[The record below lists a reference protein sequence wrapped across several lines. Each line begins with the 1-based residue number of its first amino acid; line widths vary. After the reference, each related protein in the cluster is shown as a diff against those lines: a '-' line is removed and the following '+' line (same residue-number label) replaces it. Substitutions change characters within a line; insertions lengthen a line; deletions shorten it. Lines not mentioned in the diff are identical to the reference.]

1 VVSEHLHNSL
11 DSKICLECNRQF
23 TGIVSACP
31 HDGTPLVGVVKDP
44 LVGTTLAGNY
54 EILEFLGQGGMGVV
68 YKARHALMDRIVA
81 IKMLQAALISDSM
94 SVKRFQQE
102 SKAAS
107 RISHPNVI
115 SVYDFGIS
123 PTGQPYI
130 VMDFLAG
137 TSLSSIIKTDGQV
150 SVERTIKILA
160 PACDGLHHAHRQG
173 VIHRDLKPSNIV
185 LIEFNGEKDFVK
197 VVDFGVAKITGSTE
211 SQRLTQFGEVCG
223 SPVYMSPE
231 QCRGEDLDRRSDIY
245 SMGCVIYETLT
256 GQLPILG
263 KSMVETMSR
272 HVTEMPRSFSEAR
285 PDLYIPERLEQVVF
299 KALAK
304 SREDRHQ
311 SMEELA
317 QDLDHAIPR
326 PGRSQVLRTV
336 PLTPLKEPEP
346 VKKPFYKSNVFRV
359 ASTAGLVVVST
370 FAIIGW
376 AMGMHSLFGR
386 PQHVAVY
393 PIKAPLSIP
402 ATVAPP
408 QATTPAAPPQTT
420 TASQASVPAAPPQV
434 TAPVQATP
442 LVQATPSVQATTPA
456 QVTAPAQASL
466 PVTAPASETT
476 ALPAVSE
483 QTAKVTTPKASQP
496 KLASRGQDGSRYARP
511 HHAPTEVVHR
521 RAYSTTYYE
530 SSHESSGRNEADRW
544 RGLQALKSRY

>member
-1 VVSEHLHNSL
+1 VVSEHIHSGL
-11 DSKICLECNRQF
+11 DSKLCLECNRQF

-31 HDGTPLVGVVKDP
+31 HDGTPLVNVVKDP

-81 IKMLQAALISDSM
+81 IKMLQAALITDSM

-107 RISHPNVI
+107 RINHPNVI

-137 TSLSSIIKTDGQV
+137 TPLSHLIKTDGQV

-197 VVDFGVAKITGSTE
+197 VVDFGVAKITGSVE
-211 SQRLTQFGEVCG
+211 SQKLTQVGEVCG

-245 SMGCVIYETLT
+245 SMGCVIYESLT

-263 KSMVETMSR
+263 KSMVETMAR
-272 HVTEMPRSFSEAR
+272 HVTDMPRSFHDAR

-299 KALAK
+299 RALAK

-317 QDLDHAIPR
+317 QDLDCAIPR

-336 PLTPLKEPEP
+336 PLTAQAPA
-346 VKKPFYKSNVFRV
+346 VKKPFFKTTVFRF
-359 ASTAGLVVVST
+359 AWAAGLVAVCLL
-370 FAIIGW
+370 AIVGW
-376 AMGMHSLFGR
+376 ALGMHSLFGR
-386 PQHVAVY
+386 PQRVAVY
-393 PIKAPLSIP
+393 PIKEPPAVHAALQTPTSASPGTESTPAPLSDTKLQSETP
-402 ATVAPP
+402 APP
-408 QATTPAAPPQTT
+408 TVPVQSVVSSPTPTTPVTPVPPVNNR
-420 TASQASVPAAPPQV
+420 ASQSK
-434 TAPVQATP
+434 
-442 LVQATPSVQATTPA
+442 LV
-456 QVTAPAQASL
+456 
-466 PVTAPASETT
+466 
-476 ALPAVSE
+476 
-483 QTAKVTTPKASQP
+483 
-496 KLASRGQDGSRYARP
+496 SRGQELRYARP
-511 HHAPTEVVHR
+511 RRGAEMLHR
-521 RAYSTTYYE
+521 RAYSTTRYE
-530 SSHESSGRNEADRW
+530 SPRAESATRNEVDRW
-544 RGLQALKSRY
+544 KGLQALKSRY